1 MNNFW
6 KFAEREKKN
15 NFYIY
20 KRLVRERRRDVE
32 LLFLWVSRG
41 QRGIFVN
48 LFQKRESSGS
58 RWLLSMFNV
67 WRKRGEERGL

>member
-20 KRLVRERRRDVE
+20 KRLVRERREMLNCGFFVGFAWTEGNFCKFISKKRVEWKQMVIIDV
-32 LLFLWVSRG
+32 
-41 QRGIFVN
+41 
-48 LFQKRESSGS
+48 
-58 RWLLSMFNV
+58 
-67 WRKRGEERGL
+67 